1 MHFKVPT
8 SALPALL
15 IIGVCSPTALVQAQ
29 QNVEKV
35 IEEVIVSARMRE
47 ETDMSVPVSISAL
60 SAEDIDNAAIDSFA
74 DLSTLVPSLSVSE
87 VSGGLGGAIILRG
100 IGTSAGSNAS
110 FEQTVSVNID
120 GVQLSRGTALR
131 IAQLDMKQ
139 IEVLRGP
146 QALFFGKNSP
156 AGAISITTQ
165 DPTDELE
172 TMIRIGHE
180 LNADQTSIDLMAS
193 GPLSETLGG
202 RITINSSQMDGWV
215 DNHAGDVEA
224 AANALVPGAVN
235 ARMNEG
241 PENDFIFTR
250 LSLLW
255 EPSDE
260 FRLRSKLS
268 YAEQEGAGF
277 QQGPNQRIYC
287 PQGTAQV
294 GFQVGRLTTDPTT
307 AAALTPLLANSDC
320 KPDDNYS
327 HGSINPDHLVNSD
340 LGKDEKGLGKYQ
352 LGLASIEAN
361 WQITPELGL
370 TAITGLGDIE
380 EKRYDTY
387 SYNPASA
394 FEGLNFG
401 GITSWEQLSQELRL
415 SSNYSEGIN
424 FVFGG
429 FFETTELKTYT
440 QNFATPGPRFDH
452 KIEGST
458 ASLFASAFYDLTDT
472 VELSG
477 GVRWTEEERELTINL
492 NGLAQPLD
500 PSKATFN
507 NTSPELTLTW
517 RPSDNLTLFASY
529 REGFKSGGFG
539 TPNINQAAF
548 TTPQDFLFKPENV
561 DGFEIGMHALAL
573 DGQMRMNAAIYNYN
587 YQDLQVNSLD
597 NSSGIPVI
605 RINNAAE
612 ATLQGAEFDFLYEPF
627 DFEGLSLNGA
637 INYSGSEF
645 DKFDASCYIGQTQA
659 EGCNLG
665 LNSGTGRYQAQ
676 DLAGESLPSNSEWAG
691 SLGMA
696 FTGLLSG
703 SQLGYR
709 VSTDL
714 SYRSSYNPHP
724 ELAPGAE
731 QSDVTYLNGSIK
743 LFAEDE
749 RWEVELIG
757 RNLTNEFRAQSS
769 SNAPTTGTGSLT
781 GSTTSGGLADL
792 VGYVN
797 RGREILLRVT
807 FRPNMF

>member
-1 MHFKVPT
+1 MLIKSSTPVV
-8 SALPALL
+8 SALLVLGACSQAAL
-15 IIGVCSPTALVQAQ
+15 AQ
-29 QNVEKV
+29 SQPNSER
-35 IEEVIVSARMRE
+35 IMEEVVVSARMRQE
-47 ETDMSVPVSISAL
+47 SDLSVPVTISAL
-60 SAEDIDNAAIDSFA
+60 SAEDINNGAIDSFA
-74 DLSTLVPSLSVSE
+74 DLSAIVPSLSVSE

-131 IAQLDMKQ
+131 IAQMDMHQ

-156 AGAISITTQ
+156 AGAISITTE
-165 DPTDELE
+165 DPTDEVE
-172 TMIRIGHE
+172 TMIRFGHE
-180 LNADQTSIDLMAS
+180 FNADQTLVDLMAS
-193 GPLSETLGG
+193 GPLTDTLGA
-202 RITINSSQMDGWV
+202 RIFLNGSQMDGWM

-235 ARMNEG
+235 ARVDEG
-241 PENDFIFTR
+241 PQSDFMFGR

-255 EPSDE
+255 DPSDE
-260 FRLRSKLS
+260 FRLRTKLS
-268 YAEQEGAGF
+268 YAEQEGPGF

-294 GFQVGRLTTDPTT
+294 GSQVASLSGD
-307 AAALTPLLANSDC
+307 AAIQAALTPLLANSDC
-320 KPDDNYS
+320 KADDNYS

-340 LGKDEKGLGKYQ
+340 LGKDEKGLGRYQ
-352 LGLASIEAN
+352 LGLASVEAN

-370 TAITGLGDIE
+370 TAITGAADIE

-394 FEGLNFG
+394 VAGLNFG
-401 GITSWEQLSQELRL
+401 GVTSWKQLSEELRL
-415 SSNYSEGIN
+415 STNYSEGVN
-424 FVFGG
+424 FVVGG
-429 FFETTELKTYT
+429 FVESTELETYT

-452 KIEGST
+452 TIDGST
-458 ASLFASAFYDLTDT
+458 LSLFASAVYDLTDT

-477 GVRWTEEERELTINL
+477 GVRWTEEERKLSLDRN
-492 NGLAQPLD
+492 NVAQPLD
-500 PSKATFN
+500 PDKATFE

-517 RPSDNLTLFASY
+517 RPHDDLTLFASY

-539 TPNINQAAF
+539 TPNLNQAEF
-548 TTPQDFLFKPENV
+548 TAPQDFVFEPETVN
-561 DGFEIGMHALAL
+561 GFELGMHALAL
-573 DGQMRMNAAIYNYN
+573 EGQLRMNAAIYDYD

-597 NSSGIPVI
+597 NSSGVPVI
-605 RINNAAE
+605 RINNAAA
-612 ATLQGAEFDFLYEPF
+612 ATLQGVEFDFVYEPLRIV
-627 DFEGLSLNGA
+627 GLTVNGA
-637 INYSGSEF
+637 VNYSGSEF
-645 DKFDASCYIGQTQA
+645 DQFDASCYIGQTQA
-659 EGCNLG
+659 QGCNLG
-665 LNSGTGRYQAQ
+665 FDSASGRYKAQ
-676 DLAGESLPSNSEWAG
+676 SLAGEALPSNSEWSG
-691 SLGMA
+691 NLGLA
-696 FTGLLSG
+696 YTD
-703 SQLGYR
+703 QLGSTALRYR
-709 VSTDL
+709 VATDL

-731 QSDVTYLNGSIK
+731 QADVTYVNGSIK

-757 RNLTNEFRAQSS
+757 RNLTNEFRAQSA
-769 SNAPTTGTGSLT
+769 SNAPATGSGTLT
-781 GSTTSGGLADL
+781 GSTTAGGYADL

-807 FRPNMF
+807 FRPSMF